1 MNKKVFASAF
11 IAGAVYAGI
20 GLLTFYEVTGRN
32 ARIPKYAIDSFN
44 KKHPMPGSEPKTDDD
59 RVEWF
64 RDFESKLEAYEITG
78 TLGKPIRGYLIPAD
92 EPSDK
97 IIVCS
102 HGYRSSKG
110 EFRFVSKFLHEQGYN
125 VFIVDHQAA
134 GKSEGKFITFGAY
147 ESQDLILWLNFINEK
162 FGKDIK
168 IALYGIS
175 MGSASVMLTSNNKNL
190 PENVKLI
197 VADCGYTSVTDEFS
211 FNLKSMMVPDKPLI
225 FIANQFSKTLGK
237 WDFNKV
243 SPLECVK
250 QSKVPILFIHGEDD
264 DFVPTHMV
272 GKLYNSC
279 SAEKD
284 LLIVPGA
291 GHACSYQKN
300 SEIYEEKLKEFFA
313 KYFN

>member
-1 MNKKVFASAF
+1 MNKKVFTSAF
-11 IAGAVYAGI
+11 VAGALYAGI

-32 ARIPKYAIDSFN
+32 AHITKFFIDSFN
-44 KKHPMPGSEPKTDDD
+44 KKHPMPSDEPKKEDTTAD
-59 RVEWF
+59 WL
-64 RDFESKLEAYEITG
+64 RDFDSKLEQYEITG

-110 EFRFVSKFLHEQGYN
+110 EFRLVSKFLHEQGYN
-125 VFIVDHQAA
+125 VFLVDHQAA

-147 ESQDLILWLNFINEK
+147 ESQDLILWLDFINEK

-175 MGSASVMLTSNNKNL
+175 MGSASVMLTSNNENL
-190 PENVKLI
+190 PDNVKLI
-197 VADCGYTSVTDEFS
+197 IADCGYTSVKDEFS
-211 FNLKSMMVPDKPLI
+211 FNLKSAMVPDKPLI
-225 FIANQFSKTLGK
+225 FIANQFSKSIGK
-237 WDFNKV
+237 WDFNDV
-243 SPLECVK
+243 SPLESVK
-250 QSKVPILFIHGEDD
+250 HSKVPILFIHGEDD

-272 GKLYNSC
+272 GKLYNAC
-279 SAEKD
+279 STEKD
-284 LLIVPGA
+284 LLIVSGA
-291 GHACSYQKN
+291 GHACSYEKN